1 MVYFGIMGRQLLAE
15 IIFFYFIFPN
25 PKIIFLKVIK
35 SVSQIENFCLV
46 AFILIISGI
55 KVIDN
60 DGWDVASVNSQILWL
75 VSSSWAST
83 YFLFSSS

>member
-1 MVYFGIMGRQLLAE
+1 MVYFGIMGRQLFIL
-15 IIFFYFIFPN
+15 FYFIFPN
-25 PKIIFLKVIK
+25 PEIIFLKVIK

-46 AFILIISGI
+46 AFVLIISGI

-75 VSSSWAST
+75 VSSSWASM
-83 YFLFSSS
+83 YFLFSSSRT